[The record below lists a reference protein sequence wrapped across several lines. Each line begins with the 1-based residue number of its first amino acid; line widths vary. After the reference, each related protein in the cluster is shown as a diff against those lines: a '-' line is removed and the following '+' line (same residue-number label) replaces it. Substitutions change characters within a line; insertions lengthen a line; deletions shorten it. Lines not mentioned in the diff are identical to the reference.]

1 MTTESPRIPRIYC
14 INLKVSSDRRHRME
28 HRFSYYHLLD
38 RVTFIEAVPRD
49 APLIDYYHQNAVQQ
63 YPDTRKWRSEMA
75 CFASHLKAIRTFLED
90 GGSEALICEDDILL
104 RNQFPDEYRKVREN
118 MPDDAPLVSLS
129 YMIVK
134 WVGYNWAGKN
144 PSLKNLCTMNPI
156 NTWGGQLYWISQ
168 KYAIQALTMFDKPYK
183 LLSCEHTGEVILRH
197 SKGYICYP
205 LLAIEEGVDSERAP
219 EDIPYH
225 HRHFSAWGY
234 ENFDK
239 AEKDHVAPYSGK
251 CNQLGNTG
259 GGSLTLSNQRR
270 DSSTIIQVQSDDEDE
285 GNEGN
290 DGNDD
295 NAANDKEEN
304 TDDNAANEKEENTD
318 DNEDEEKEEDAKD
331 TKDTKDTED
340 EDNED
345 EDEEDSDGDTYAND
359 IIVGPQGSQNVND
372 Q

>member
-1 MTTESPRIPRIYC
+1 MTTESSRIPRIYC
-14 INLKVSSDRRHRME
+14 INLKASSDRRRRME
-28 HRFSYYHLLD
+28 HRFAYYNLLD
-38 RVTFIEAVPRD
+38 SVTFIEAVPRE
-49 APLIDYYHQNAVQQ
+49 APLIDYYHQQAVQQ

-118 MPDDAPLVSLS
+118 LPDDAPLVSLS

-134 WVGYNWAGKN
+134 WEGYNWAGKN
-144 PSLKNLCTMNPI
+144 PSLKNLCTMSPI
-156 NTWGGQLYWISQ
+156 HTWGGQLYWISQ

-234 ENFDK
+234 ENFEK

-251 CNQLGNTG
+251 CDQRGTTG
-259 GGSLTLSNQRR
+259 GVSSTQFNQRQ
-270 DSSTIIQVQSDDEDE
+270 DDTNTIIQIYSEDE
-285 GNEGN
+285 G
-290 DGNDD
+290 
-295 NAANDKEEN
+295 
-304 TDDNAANEKEENTD
+304 
-318 DNEDEEKEEDAKD
+318 
-331 TKDTKDTED
+331 
-340 EDNED
+340 ED
-345 EDEEDSDGDTYAND
+345 EDEEDDENNENATDVKAENKVASEDSEDAEDEDADDD
-359 IIVGPQGSQNVND
+359 IVEGPQGSQTVND
-372 Q
+372 E